1 MINSQQD
8 ALLQTCVFDSFML
21 DVEALKPGN
30 VSRYAEGHDMQ
41 VSDFIRSAELVTPL
55 LCDRERDISERILDS
70 VEITRQQVGCN
81 TNLGMILLI
90 APIIFAS
97 QHKSADISLVSGVNE
112 SLDSLNVE
120 KSAKIFQAIR
130 VASPGGLGQ
139 SDKYDVHL
147 QPEVTI
153 KEAMQAA
160 RDRDRIAFQYVNN
173 FKDIFELGARTIRFA
188 VDRWQSEKW
197 AMVSCYLGLLAKFTD
212 SHVQRKFGLQVASE
226 VKASA
231 QAIEQKFHAC
241 NMPETMTEELLEY
254 DKKLKSKGV
263 NPGTSA
269 DLTVAS
275 VLVYKLTQT
284 FAGIKEF

>member
-1 MINSQQD
+1 MIDSQRD
-8 ALLQTCVFDSFML
+8 SLLQTCVFDSFML

-41 VSDFIRSAELVTPL
+41 VRDFIRSAELVTPL
-55 LCDRERDISERILDS
+55 LCDRDRSISERILDS
-70 VEITRQQVGCN
+70 VETTMHQVGCN

-90 APIIFAS
+90 APIIFAM
-97 QHKSADISLVSGVNE
+97 QHKSTDISLVSAVDE
-112 SLDSLNVE
+112 SLKSLDVE

-153 KEAMQAA
+153 IEAMQAA
-160 RDRDRIAFQYVNN
+160 RDRDRIAFQYVNY
-173 FKDIFELGARTIRFA
+173 FKDIFELGTGTIRFA
-188 VDRWQSEKW
+188 IDRWQSEKW
-197 AMVSCYLGLLAKFTD
+197 ATVSCYLVLLARYPD
-212 SHVQRKFGLQVASE
+212 SHVQRKFGLKVANE
-226 VKASA
+226 VMTSA

-241 NMPETMTEELLEY
+241 NRPGAMTEELMEY
-254 DKKLKSKGV
+254 DKKLKIKGV

-275 VLVYKLTQT
+275 VLVYKLNKHLP
-284 FAGIKEF
+284 A